1 MRPSFSLDASIG
13 VVVVKTPRQ
22 SLRLQADVRN
32 LTDRLDVID
41 FAGLFSGTAI
51 APPRSFSVRTQMQF

>member
-1 MRPSFSLDASIG
+1 MRPSLSLDLSLG
-13 VVVVKTPRQ
+13 LVVVKTTRH

-41 FAGLFSGTAI
+41 FAGLFSGAAI
-51 APPRSFSVRTQMQF
+51 APPRSFSVRMQMQF